1 MLRCCAMADRPR
13 ILHLSGDYPDPLV
26 PDKTRAIARLLEL
39 TAGEFDHRVISLNRV
54 SPSAREAALLA
65 SGARAADAMIGPPTP
80 FDRGIA
86 LTYAA
91 PPKRVLHQTALVRL
105 AQGLEQ
111 RLEQGLGQHWR
122 PDLIVGHKLTIEG
135 IVARHLAQ
143 RLGVP
148 FALSLQGNTD
158 GRITAAR
165 PDLRRSFAA
174 ILHEARV
181 VFPFAPWTL
190 RLLEERLGAR
200 TGPSIALPC
209 ALECDAMI
217 APRAG
222 GEGLVSVFHLA
233 GHRWKN
239 LRGMADALSLL
250 AKRGE
255 EARLEIVGGGSAAL
269 AQSLAARFAK
279 VPGLGYAGPI
289 ASADLPA
296 RLNRAAGFVLPSLRE
311 SFGMVFTEA
320 LFAGLPIL
328 YPAGRGVDGYF
339 DDAPF
344 ALRVDPRDHRA
355 IADGMARLL
364 RDEARL
370 KAALADWQSSADA
383 QRFTRA
389 GIGEAFARGLRQAL
403 R

>member
-1 MLRCCAMADRPR
+1 MADRPR
-13 ILHLSGDYPDPLV
+13 ILHLSGDYPDPIQ
-26 PDKTRAIARLLEL
+26 PEKTQAIARLLEL
-39 TAGEFDHRVISLNRV
+39 TTGEFDHRVISLNRV

-65 SGARAADAMIGPPTP
+65 SGAGAADAMIGLPTP
-80 FDRGIA
+80 FDRGLA
-86 LTYAA
+86 FTYAA
-91 PPKRVLHQTALVRL
+91 PPKGVLHQTALVRL
-105 AQGLEQ
+105 AQGLEHQ
-111 RLEQGLGQHWR
+111 LEHRLGQHWRKDWR

-158 GRITAAR
+158 SRITAAR
-165 PDLRRSFAA
+165 PDLRHSFAA
-174 ILHEARV
+174 ILREARV

-190 RLLEERLGAR
+190 RLLEDRLGAR

-209 ALECDAMI
+209 AFECDTMI

-222 GEGLVSVFHLA
+222 GEVLVSVFHLA

-250 AKRGE
+250 AKRDE

-279 VPGLGYAGPI
+279 VPGLGFAGPI

-296 RLNRAAGFVLPSLRE
+296 RLNRAAGFVLPGLRE

-328 YPAGRGVDGYF
+328 YPAGRAVDGYF

-344 ALRVDPRDHRA
+344 ALRVDPDEHHA